1 MKTDEAEAIN
11 EILGYLQSIAIEL
24 PQAVTEPD
32 QMLPIAPAISDALIA
47 AELAQL
53 PPDNELFAYRQF
65 RVYCGL
71 ADQIPNALREITRLR
86 ELTFRVM
93 QEGSGLAVDTDKFD
107 DTYTHL
113 LAWDTENQ
121 KIVGG
126 YRLGKTDELLAT
138 KGADSV
144 YLSEMFEFD
153 RAFYSGSPMLEIG
166 RSFVVPDYQ
175 KNHASLFLLWV
186 GISQYIIKRP
196 QYRRVYGVVSMSRLY
211 NATTL
216 ATIRNALVEADAD
229 VTPKAPYNPDLGS
242 TWSSFAGDTHPLDM
256 KVVSNLVRALESG
269 ERDVPVLIRHYQKLG
284 ARFVSAAVDSSFNN
298 TPGLLLSL
306 HVPSMPQKYL
316 KQYLREGAADYV
328 AYQAD

>member
-1 MKTDEAEAIN
+1 MKTNDAQAISD
-11 EILGYLQSIAIEL
+11 ILGYLQTIAIEL
-24 PQAVTEPD
+24 PKAVTEPD
-32 QMLPIAPAISDALIA
+32 QMQPIAPAISDKAIA
-47 AELAQL
+47 AELAEL
-53 PPDNELFAYRQF
+53 PPENELFAYRQF
-65 RVYCGL
+65 RVYCGRANQL
-71 ADQIPNALREITRLR
+71 PNTLREITRLR
-86 ELTFRVM
+86 ELTFRMM
-93 QEGSGLAVDTDKFD
+93 QEGSGLAVDTDTFD
-107 DTYTHL
+107 ETYTHL
-113 LAWDTENQ
+113 LAWDTDNQ

-138 KGADSV
+138 QGTDGV

-153 RAFYSGSPMLEIG
+153 PAFYSGSPMLEIG

-186 GISQYIIKRP
+186 GISQYIIQHP

-211 NATTL
+211 NPTTL
-216 ATIRNALVEADAD
+216 ATIRNALVEPDAD

-242 TWSSFAGDTHPLDM
+242 TWSAFSGDDQPLEM
-256 KVVSNLVRALESG
+256 KTVSNLVRALESG

-316 KQYLREGAADYV
+316 KQYLREGAAEYV